1 MKKLKKF
8 GKSSFAVV
16 LSLVLCAGMVVPA
29 FAAVEFNKDAH
40 VDAATG
46 ALKQNEAGDYDYYLG
61 GNVTLDKTLVIG
73 AGVGANIDLNG
84 YTLQLNDT
92 HSSTGSASSGLG
104 DLKVEDSSKA
114 DKTAPTDRRKWGSVI
129 QVAGE
134 GADLTVTDSSAIDE
148 ETGEYVAGKGTGSIS
163 GGYAGNSMGADGG
176 GAGVR
181 VSEGGSFTM
190 KGGSISEN
198 LTQNG
203 HGGGI
208 YVNNGT
214 VNLDNVAIT
223 RNSVSSYGGGIY
235 AEKNST
241 VTMKNTDISQNR
253 GMKNGN
259 GVAAD
264 GSTVTLVGSTITS
277 NRYSSSVFG
286 GGIYAVNGAKVD
298 VTDSVV
304 SNNSTKSAGGGIYSS
319 KSDITLN
326 GSDVSGNTCS
336 NGVGGI
342 YAQGGSLTINGGS
355 VSKNTTTG
363 SGSLNYGL
371 VGGIYTKTGTDV
383 TIGEDV
389 TVCGN
394 TLKGAQ
400 KQIYDPDGNI
410 ITEATHGEGGWD
422 EGKVTKPA
430 TCKEEGKMTY
440 TCKYCNETKTEVIE
454 KLDHEW
460 DEGKVTTEPTHT
472 MTGTKTYTCTGC
484 GKVKKEFLDCTEEHE
499 WGEGTVQQEASCT
512 QEGVM
517 VYTCTCGMS
526 KEEPIKKLE
535 HTPGEAVRENEVS
548 AGYGVAGSY
557 EEVVKCTHCGE
568 ELSRVEKEIPPLEQP
583 DEPTPPVTPPTTPD
597 VPGIP
602 EEPGVTEIEDEDVPL
617 AGLPVELAAE
627 EPLTRGQLMAILHW
641 MDSEPAAQLA
651 TFMDVAADHDF
662 ALAIG
667 WAQENGIA
675 VGVSATEFAP
685 DQVVTRGQLIN
696 FLNRYAKYV
705 GSDLVLE
712 VEGNANETLTWAMAE
727 EIINDFFARL
737 YA

>member
-40 VDAATG
+40 VDADTG

-84 YTLQLNDT
+84 YTLA
-92 HSSTGSASSGLG
+92 GSG
-104 DLKVEDSSKA
+104 E
-114 DKTAPTDRRKWGSVI
+114 GSVI
-129 QVAGE
+129 KVTGQDAK
-134 GADLTVTDSSAIDE
+134 LTLDDTSESGGGKVTGG
-148 ETGEYVAGKGTGSIS
+148 TGEDQNGKT
-163 GGYAGNSMGADGG
+163 YGG
-176 GAGVR
+176 GAYVDSGGNLTIKGGEISGNQATHGGGVYLYNGSTLVVDGGFISDNKATGY
-181 VSEGGSFTM
+181 VSSQGGGVYSAVSSAVQPGGTVKTNSIDIKSGGISNNSADFSGGGMFATNTNINM
-190 KGGSISEN
+190 SGGSITNNSAEKF
-198 LTQNG
+198 G
-203 HGGGI
+203 GGGI
-208 YVNNGT
+208 SFTNGNMQMNGGTISGNKAGSNGGGIEVGGDGYLTATDGVITNNFAGK
-214 VNLDNVAIT
+214 N
-223 RNSVSSYGGGIY
+223 GGGIY
-235 AEKNST
+235 ASGSSGIQNGKPVYWYARVDMQKLEASGSHIYG
-241 VTMKNTDISQNR
+241 NTAETAGDDINTGR
-253 GMKNGN
+253 LGYFYLKE
-259 GVAAD
+259 AD
-264 GSTVTLVGSTITS
+264 GWYSDTKEDRDSEEKVGITVSE
-277 NRYSSSVFG
+277 
-286 GGIYAVNGAKVD
+286 
-298 VTDSVV
+298 
-304 SNNSTKSAGGGIYSS
+304 NSGY
-319 KSDITLN
+319 
-326 GSDVSGNTCS
+326 
-336 NGVGGI
+336 
-342 YAQGGSLTINGGS
+342 
-355 VSKNTTTG
+355 
-363 SGSLNYGL
+363 
-371 VGGIYTKTGTDV
+371 V
-383 TIGEDV
+383 TIGQNKSAKAHAEH
-389 TVCGN
+389 T
-394 TLKGAQ
+394 
-400 KQIYDPDGNI
+400 
-410 ITEATHGEGGWD
+410 WD
-422 EGKVTKPA
+422 EGA
-430 TCKEEGKMTY
+430 TTEPTCTEEGKTVY
-440 TCKYCNETKTEVIE
+440 TCTYCNETKTENIE
-454 KLDHEW
+454 KL
-460 DEGKVTTEPTHT
+460 
-472 MTGTKTYTCTGC
+472 
-484 GKVKKEFLDCTEEHE
+484 EHE
-499 WGEGTVQQEASCT
+499 WGEGTVQQETSCT

-526 KEEPIKKLE
+526 KEEPIEKLE
-535 HTPGEAVRENEVS
+535 HTPGEAVRENEVP
-548 AGYGVAGSY
+548 ADYGVAGSY